1 MFSDKR
7 LKFGGYAILI
17 ALPALVLAGLGGLSL
32 RDDSIAAA
40 LDVKE
45 RGELVI
51 AEFRMLRKTLQSMPS
66 NSELESWMVLVGDQ
80 NQLLSPT
87 PIEYSIASASA
98 AEVPSLD
105 ISKVVENA
113 ESEAALE
120 MALKAVEE
128 AEISQNVRAGL
139 LLRLASAQSEYSP
152 IKAEVIYRQLLED
165 YFFERSETGILIGV
179 LCGLWLT
186 DRPESGTET
195 ATMLE
200 VIGQRLLMRPEPF
213 TEVYLESFDELLARH
228 LTQSERVTST
238 GKSSWF
244 VVDFRFTKARVK
256 TWDSVQS
263 QWRADQLKR
272 EFYRMAKIELHLAE
286 VKPRTSARMN
296 FRGEDLLVWF
306 VGDEKKIYGRSYSSF
321 RHGVDQALSVL
332 EVNEFFQTSLVLDG
346 QPSFGLSGGQEVAR
360 AQMDADSMWPGVTA
374 MVSLTEP
381 ELYFASVKQRRWRF
395 GFLIGLALL
404 SVGFGL
410 IAIYRTFKRQQ
421 RVNEQRSNFVA
432 SVSHELRT
440 PAASLSLLSE
450 ELLSG
455 DCDHKRYHQLIHSE
469 SQRLSALVEN
479 VLDVSRIERGAKEY
493 EFEACELVGLVETT
507 VEGFRPAAERLG
519 ISIDIETQEAEMDCV
534 VDPIAIQRALRNL
547 LDNAVKFS
555 KRGSRVQVAM
565 RAVKDACVI
574 AVSDEGKG
582 IDSQALSV
590 IFEPFQRLGS
600 EMRRESAGVGL
611 GLALVK
617 HVVEGHQGSVEVE
630 SEEGQGSVFRIRLP
644 RGMRDE

>member
-7 LKFGGYAILI
+7 LKFGGYAFLI

-51 AEFRMLRKTLQSMPS
+51 AELRMLRKTLKSIPS
-66 NSELESWMVLVGDQ
+66 HSELGSWMVLVGDQ
-80 NQLLSPT
+80 HQLLDPA
-87 PIEYSIASASA
+87 PIDYSIASSSPAE
-98 AEVPSLD
+98 EVPDLL
-105 ISKVVENA
+105 KMVENA
-113 ESEAALE
+113 GSEAAVE
-120 MALKAVEE
+120 TALMAVEE
-128 AEISQNVRAGL
+128 AEISKDVRAAL

-152 IKAEVIYRQLLED
+152 TKAEAIYRQLLDD
-165 YFFERSETGILIGV
+165 YFFERSETGILMGV
-179 LCGLWLT
+179 LSGLWLT
-186 DRPESGTET
+186 DRPESGAEH
-195 ATMLE
+195 AKMVE
-200 VIGQRLLMRPEPF
+200 VIGQRLLKRPEPY

-238 GKSSWF
+238 GKPSRF
-244 VVDFRFTKARVK
+244 VVDSALTKARVT

-272 EFYRMAKIELHLAE
+272 AFYRMAKIELHLAE

-321 RHGVDQALSVL
+321 RQGVDQALSVL
-332 EVNEFFQTSLVLDG
+332 GVNEFFQTSLVLEG
-346 QPSFGLSGGQEVAR
+346 QVSFGLSGGQEVAR
-360 AQMDADSMWPGVTA
+360 AQLDADSMWPGATA
-374 MVSLTEP
+374 IVSLTEP

-404 SVGFGL
+404 SVAFGL
-410 IAIYRTFKRQQ
+410 IAIYRTFRRQQ

-440 PAASLSLLSE
+440 PAASLSLMSE
-450 ELLSG
+450 ELLAG
-455 DCDHKRYHQLIHSE
+455 DCDKKRYHELIHSE

-507 VEGFRPAAERLG
+507 IDGFRPAAGRLG
-519 ISIDIETQEAEMDCV
+519 ISMDLEKQEGEMECV

-555 KRGSRVQVAM
+555 IRGNRVQVAM
-565 RAVKDACVI
+565 RLEKDTLVI
-574 AVSDEGKG
+574 EVSDQGKG
-582 IDSQALSV
+582 IDSQALNL

-617 HVVEGHQGSVEVE
+617 HVVEAHQGSVEVE
-630 SEEGQGSVFRIRLP
+630 SEEGKGSLFRIRIP
-644 RGMRDE
+644 RGMQNE